1 MITRAVA
8 LEHGNVKLTILVS
21 EDLSIWRGGVGF
33 FEVVGIRDICWDNL
47 EYFSNLPFKK
57 FKEDFRQE
65 DLDRFEE
72 LGYKLK
78 DIYKSIK
85 KLLKDAERLLLLHG
99 SREESLR
106 EVVKYMLSE
115 ETDEDVIQNYVD
127 TIKLIFIE
135 RFDD

>member
-1 MITRAVA
+1 MMTRAVV
-8 LEHGNVKLTILVS
+8 LEHGNVQLTILVS
-21 EDLSIWRGGVGF
+21 EDLSMWRGGVGF
-33 FEVVGIRDICWDNL
+33 FEVVGIKDICWDNL

-65 DLDRFEE
+65 ELGSFEE

-78 DIYKSIK
+78 DIYKSVK

-127 TIKLIFIE
+127 SIKLIFS
-135 RFDD
+135 RSFK

>member
-21 EDLSIWRGGVGF
+21 EDLSMWRGGVGF
-33 FEVVGIRDICWDNL
+33 FEVVGVKDICWDNL

-57 FKEDFRQE
+57 FKEDFKQE
-65 DLDRFEE
+65 ELDRFEE

-78 DIYKSIK
+78 DIYKSVN
-85 KLLKDAERLLLLHG
+85 KLLKDAKRLLLLSD

-106 EVVKYMLSE
+106 EVVKYMLLE
-115 ETDEDVIQNYVD
+115 GTDEDVVQNYVD
-127 TIKLIFIE
+127 TIKLIFSG
-135 RFDD
+135 RFGD

>member
-21 EDLSIWRGGVGF
+21 EDLSMWRGGVGF
-33 FEVVGIRDICWDNL
+33 FEVVGVKDICWDNL

-65 DLDRFEE
+65 ELDSFEE

-85 KLLKDAERLLLLHG
+85 KLLKDAERLLLLRG

-106 EVVKYMLSE
+106 EVVKCMLSE

-127 TIKLIFIE
+127 SIKMIFSG
-135 RFDD
+135 RFK

>member
-1 MITRAVA
+1 MMTRAVV

-21 EDLSIWRGGVGF
+21 EDLSMWRGGVGF

-65 DLDRFEE
+65 ELDSFEE

-78 DIYKSIK
+78 GVYKSIK
-85 KLLKDAERLLLLHG
+85 KLLKDAERLLLLRG

-106 EVVKYMLSE
+106 
-115 ETDEDVIQNYVD
+115 
-127 TIKLIFIE
+127 KL
-135 RFDD
+135 

>member
-1 MITRAVA
+1 MMTRAVV
-8 LEHGNVKLTILVS
+8 LEHGNVQLTILVS
-21 EDLSIWRGGVGF
+21 EDLSMWRGGVGF
-33 FEVVGIRDICWDNL
+33 FEVVGIKDICWDNL

-65 DLDRFEE
+65 ELGSFEE

-78 DIYKSIK
+78 DIYKSVK

-127 TIKLIFIE
+127 TIKMIFS
-135 RFDD
+135 RSFK

>member
-1 MITRAVA
+1 MMTRAVVF
-8 LEHGNVKLTILVS
+8 EHGNVKLTILVS
-21 EDLSIWRGGVGF
+21 EDLSMWRGGVGF
-33 FEVVGIRDICWDNL
+33 FEVVGIEDICWDNL

-65 DLDRFEE
+65 ELDSFEE

-85 KLLKDAERLLLLHG
+85 KLLKDAERLLLLRG

-106 EVVKYMLSE
+106 EVVKCMLSE

-127 TIKLIFIE
+127 SIKMIFSG
-135 RFDD
+135 RFK